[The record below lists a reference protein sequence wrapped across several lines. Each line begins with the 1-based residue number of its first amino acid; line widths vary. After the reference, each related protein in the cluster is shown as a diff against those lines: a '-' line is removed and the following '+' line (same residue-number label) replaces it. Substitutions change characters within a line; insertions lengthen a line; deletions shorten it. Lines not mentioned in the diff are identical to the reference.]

1 MSLSP
6 ERPPCSQE
14 EPQEGL
20 CALRKGSS
28 SPRAGPKPLSAGT
41 DAADSGPSRAHKAQL
56 LLLID
61 AQLVPAAPSPG
72 SGGDPAVSLGTRG
85 QQEAHTAGDEHVP
98 DAVNVEVVV
107 SGLHESIQQDG
118 TTRDETAWAQAEQP
132 AAPRGWVAVPAADA
146 AHCLGEAEK
155 GGSGATLEPR
165 PEPVALRCPLGPGGD
180 PQRLPRLEFGPVS
193 STVMTTR
200 SKPTLNW
207 KAGTQVP
214 VPKSCWD
221 LPSPSPPSL
230 TQAVAKIP
238 RAKRL
243 GPSRF
248 QSPCRS
254 SCRAMDSSIAPSKY
268 ST

>member
-6 ERPPCSQE
+6 ERTPCSQE

-72 SGGDPAVSLGTRG
+72 SRGDPAVSLGTRG

-98 DAVNVEVVV
+98 DAMNVEVVV

-118 TTRDETAWAQAEQP
+118 TARDEAARAQAEQP

-155 GGSGATLEPR
+155 GGSGATQEPR
-165 PEPVALRCPLGPGGD
+165 PELVTLRCPLGHGGD

-193 STVMTTR
+193 STVMTT
-200 SKPTLNW
+200 
-207 KAGTQVP
+207 G
-214 VPKSCWD
+214 
-221 LPSPSPPSL
+221 PSPP
-230 TQAVAKIP
+230 
-238 RAKRL
+238 
-243 GPSRF
+243 
-248 QSPCRS
+248 
-254 SCRAMDSSIAPSKY
+254 
-268 ST
+268 